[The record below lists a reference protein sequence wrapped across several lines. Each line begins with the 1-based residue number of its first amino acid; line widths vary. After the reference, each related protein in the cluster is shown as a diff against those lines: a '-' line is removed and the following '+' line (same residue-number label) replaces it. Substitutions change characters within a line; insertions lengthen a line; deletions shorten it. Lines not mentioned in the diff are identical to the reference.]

1 MFLQRIPLQKQIEI
15 VFQEVKEELLHL
27 TSGIVFVQIRN
38 NAVGKFG
45 VKHFPI
51 ESKGGKLEETSEK
64 VMTDLQWRAF
74 KQMAV
79 DALRMKRNWTH
90 GEIFYE
96 FALKKGLLCAS
107 VTFESNYN
115 MANYFNTRS
124 QLTL

>member
-1 MFLQRIPLQKQIEI
+1 LFLQRIPLQKQIEI

-38 NAVGKFG
+38 NVVGKFG
-45 VKHFPI
+45 VKYFPI
-51 ESKGGKLEETSEK
+51 ESKGGKLEETREK

-115 MANYFNTRS
+115 MANYFNAKVN
-124 QLTL
+124 